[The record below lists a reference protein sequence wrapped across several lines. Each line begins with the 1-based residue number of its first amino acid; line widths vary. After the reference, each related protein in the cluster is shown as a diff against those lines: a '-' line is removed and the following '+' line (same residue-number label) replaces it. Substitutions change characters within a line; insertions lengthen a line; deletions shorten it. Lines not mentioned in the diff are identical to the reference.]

1 MSSPSQEQSR
11 SVRLREYQAELD
23 AAARLVAV
31 LGAVVR
37 GREVRGW
44 HEAEPPEVRFAAS
57 APNDTTGL
65 PAAVWVA
72 LRQDDTA
79 TVLDALTA
87 ASDRTFVVAEH
98 EQMGEGYRLQT
109 VQERLP
115 LPDSELLLTQL
126 AGVLGIP
133 SDVLAVLGQWGLD
146 DPRTAG
152 EVNALL
158 DSRFGAA
165 GQERRAIVTPGEGL
179 VMSVQEAA
187 DVLQLSPA
195 QTKVLTTLVRRVGVT
210 ITA

>member
-1 MSSPSQEQSR
+1 MSSPTQEQSR
-11 SVRLREYQAELD
+11 SARLREYQDRLD

-31 LGAVVR
+31 LGAIVR

-44 HEAEPPEVRFAAS
+44 HESEPPEVRFAAS
-57 APNDTTGL
+57 APDGRTGL

-72 LRQDDTA
+72 LRQDDSA

-115 LPDSELLLTQL
+115 LPDSELLLAQL
-126 AGVLGIP
+126 ADLLGIP
-133 SDVLAVLGQWGLD
+133 ADVLAVLGQWGLD

-165 GQERRAIVTPGEGL
+165 GEASPAVPRGDGL

-195 QTKVLTTLVRRVGVT
+195 QTKVLSTLVRRVGVT

>member
-1 MSSPSQEQSR
+1 MSSPSQEQLR
-11 SVRLREYQAELD
+11 SARLREYQDRLD

-44 HEAEPPEVRFAAS
+44 HEAEPPEVRFAAG
-57 APNDTTGL
+57 APDGAPGL

-87 ASDRTFVVAEH
+87 ASDQSFVVAEH

-133 SDVLAVLGQWGLD
+133 ADVLAVLGQWGLD

-165 GQERRAIVTPGEGL
+165 GEASAAVAAGGGL